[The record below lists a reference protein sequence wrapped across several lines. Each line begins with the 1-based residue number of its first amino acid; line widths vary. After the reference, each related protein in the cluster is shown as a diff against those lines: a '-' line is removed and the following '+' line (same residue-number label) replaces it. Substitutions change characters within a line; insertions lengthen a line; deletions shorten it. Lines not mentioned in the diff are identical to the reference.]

1 MERASHADFELVLIK
16 MKIIIVAHGK
26 IKKGPEFELISDY
39 VTRFNK
45 QFNNDFLTS
54 LEISESNELERIFNT
69 KVSKML
75 DGKESMVLLDK
86 SGEHIDSEG
95 FAKFLNTFSEKG
107 ISQISFVVGGSEGF
121 PKQLISKAKKIL
133 AVSKM
138 VFPHKIARLILV
150 EQLYRAKCIINRHP
164 YHKA

>member
-1 MERASHADFELVLIK
+1 
-16 MKIIIVAHGK
+16 MKIIIIAHGK

-54 LEISESNELERIFNT
+54 LEISESNEFERIFNT

-86 SGEHIDSEG
+86 SGDHIDSEG

-121 PKQLISKAKKIL
+121 PKHLISKAKKIL

>member
-1 MERASHADFELVLIK
+1 

-26 IKKGPEFELISDY
+26 IKKGPERELISDY
-39 VTRFNK
+39 MTRFNK

-54 LEISESNELERIFNT
+54 LEISESNESEGIFNT
-69 KVSKML
+69 KVSRML
-75 DGKESMVLLDK
+75 DGKETMVLLDK
-86 SGEHIDSEG
+86 SGEHLDSDG
-95 FAKFLNTFSEKG
+95 FAKLLNTFSEKG
-107 ISQISFVVGGSEGF
+107 INQIFFIVGGSEGF
-121 PKQLISKAKKIL
+121 PKLLTSKARKVL
-133 AVSKM
+133 ALSKM

>member
-1 MERASHADFELVLIK
+1 

-26 IKKGPEFELISDY
+26 IKKGPERELISDY

-54 LEISESNELERIFNT
+54 LEILESNEFEGIFNT
-69 KVSKML
+69 KVSQML
-75 DGKESMVLLDK
+75 DGKETMVLLDK
-86 SGEHIDSEG
+86 RGEHLDSEG
-95 FAKFLNTFSEKG
+95 FAKLLNKFSENG
-107 ISQISFVVGGSEGF
+107 INQIFFIVGGPEGF
-121 PKQLISKAKKIL
+121 PKLLTLKARKVL
-133 AVSKM
+133 ALSKM

>member
-1 MERASHADFELVLIK
+1 

-26 IKKGPEFELISDY
+26 IKKGPELELISDY

-54 LEISESNELERIFNT
+54 LEISESNEIEGTFNT
-69 KVSKML
+69 KVSQML
-75 DGKESMVLLDK
+75 DGKETMVLLDK
-86 SGEHIDSEG
+86 SGEHLDSEG
-95 FAKFLNTFSEKG
+95 FAKLLNTFSEKG
-107 ISQISFVVGGSEGF
+107 INQISFILGGAAGF
-121 PKQLISKAKKIL
+121 PKLLTSKAKKIL

>member
-1 MERASHADFELVLIK
+1 
-16 MKIIIVAHGK
+16 
-26 IKKGPEFELISDY
+26 
-39 VTRFNK
+39 
-45 QFNNDFLTS
+45 
-54 LEISESNELERIFNT
+54 
-69 KVSKML
+69 
-75 DGKESMVLLDK
+75 MVLLDK
-86 SGEHIDSEG
+86 SGEHLDSEG
-95 FAKFLNTFSEKG
+95 FAKLLNTFSEKG
-107 ISQISFVVGGSEGF
+107 IIKFFYCWRIGGF

>member
-1 MERASHADFELVLIK
+1 

-26 IKKGPEFELISDY
+26 IKKGPELELISEF
-39 VTRFNK
+39 VTRFNRP
-45 QFNNDFLTS
+45 FNNNFLTS
-54 LEISESNELERIFNT
+54 LEISESSEVESKFNE
-69 KVSKML
+69 KVSR
-75 DGKESMVLLDK
+75 MVDDEQSIILLDRK
-86 SGEHIDSEG
+86 GEHFDSED
-95 FAKFLNTFSEKG
+95 FAKFLALLSGKG
-107 ISQISFVVGGSEGF
+107 INKVSFVVGGSSGF
-121 PKQLISKAKKIL
+121 PKYLTSKAKKLL

>member
-1 MERASHADFELVLIK
+1 
-16 MKIIIVAHGK
+16 MKIIIFAHGK
-26 IKKGPEFELISDY
+26 IKIGPERELISDY

-54 LEISESNELERIFNT
+54 LEISESNELEGMFNT
-69 KVSKML
+69 KVSQML
-75 DGKESMVLLDK
+75 DGKETMVLLDK
-86 SGEHIDSEG
+86 SGEHLDSEG
-95 FAKFLNTFSEKG
+95 FAKLLNTFSEKG
-107 ISQISFVVGGSEGF
+107 INQIFFIVGGSEGF
-121 PKQLISKAKKIL
+121 PKLLTSKARKVL

>member
-1 MERASHADFELVLIK
+1 

-39 VTRFNK
+39 VSRFNK
-45 QFNNDFLTS
+45 QFNNGFLTS
-54 LEISESNELERIFNT
+54 LEISESNEFEREFNT
-69 KVSKML
+69 RVSKML
-75 DGKESMVLLDK
+75 DDEKSTVLLDK
-86 SGEHIDSEG
+86 SGEHLDSEG
-95 FAKFLNTFSEKG
+95 FVKFLKTFSEKG
-107 ISQISFVVGGSEGF
+107 INQISFFVGGAEGF
-121 PKQLISKAKKIL
+121 PKQITSKAKKLL

>member
-1 MERASHADFELVLIK
+1 

-26 IKKGPEFELISDY
+26 IKKGPERELISDY

-54 LEISESNELERIFNT
+54 LEILESNEFEGIFNT
-69 KVSKML
+69 KVSQML
-75 DGKESMVLLDK
+75 DGKETMVLLDK
-86 SGEHIDSEG
+86 RGEHLDSEG
-95 FAKFLNTFSEKG
+95 FAKLLNKFSENG
-107 ISQISFVVGGSEGF
+107 INQIFFIVGGSEGF
-121 PKQLISKAKKIL
+121 PKLLTSKARTVL
-133 AVSKM
+133 ALSKM

>member
-1 MERASHADFELVLIK
+1 

-26 IKKGPEFELISDY
+26 IKKGPELELISDY
-39 VTRFNK
+39 VTRFNR

-54 LEISESNELERIFNT
+54 LEISESNEIEGTFNT
-69 KVSKML
+69 KVSQML
-75 DGKESMVLLDK
+75 DGKETIVLLDK
-86 SGEHIDSEG
+86 SGEHLDSEG
-95 FAKFLNTFSEKG
+95 FAKLLNTFSEKG
-107 ISQISFVVGGSEGF
+107 INKISFVVGGSEGF
-121 PKQLISKAKKIL
+121 PKLLTSKAKKIL

>member
-1 MERASHADFELVLIK
+1 

-26 IKKGPEFELISDY
+26 IKKGPELELISDY

-45 QFNNDFLTS
+45 QFNHDFLTS
-54 LEISESNELERIFNT
+54 LEISESNDLEGIFNT
-69 KVSKML
+69 KVLKML

-86 SGEHIDSEG
+86 SGKHFDSEG
-95 FAKFLNTFSEKG
+95 FAQFLNTFSEKG
-107 ISQISFVVGGSEGF
+107 INQIFFIVGGSEGF
-121 PKQLISKAKKIL
+121 PKLLTSKARKVL
-133 AVSKM
+133 ALSKM

>member
-1 MERASHADFELVLIK
+1 

-26 IKKGPEFELISDY
+26 IKKGPELELISDY
-39 VTRFNK
+39 LTRFNR
-45 QFNNDFLTS
+45 QFQNDFFTS
-54 LEISESNELERIFNT
+54 LEISESTEFEKEFNT
-69 KVSKML
+69 KVSKIL
-75 DGKESMVLLDK
+75 DGQGSTVLLDK
-86 SGEHIDSEG
+86 SGEHLDSEG
-95 FAKFLNTFSEKG
+95 FAKLLNTFSQKG
-107 ISQISFVVGGSEGF
+107 INQISFIIGGSEGF
-121 PKQLISKAKKIL
+121 PKLLTSKAKNIL

>member
-1 MERASHADFELVLIK
+1 

-26 IKKGPEFELISDY
+26 IKKGPELELISDY
-39 VTRFNK
+39 LTRFNR

-54 LEISESNELERIFNT
+54 LEISESTDLEEIFNT

-75 DGKESMVLLDK
+75 DDKESIVLLDK
-86 SGEHIDSEG
+86 SGEHLDSEG
-95 FAKFLNTFSEKG
+95 FVKLLYAFSEKG
-107 ISQISFVVGGSEGF
+107 INQISFVVGGSEGF
-121 PKQLISKAKKIL
+121 PKYLTLKAKKIL

>member
-1 MERASHADFELVLIK
+1 
-16 MKIIIVAHGK
+16 MKIVIFAHGK
-26 IKKGPEFELISDY
+26 IKNGPELELISDY

-54 LEISESNELERIFNT
+54 LEISESVEEESQFNY

-75 DGKESMVLLDK
+75 DLKQSIVLLDRN
-86 SGEHIDSEG
+86 GEQHDSES
-95 FAKFLNTFSEKG
+95 FSHFLTALSEKG
-107 ISQISFVVGGSEGF
+107 IRKTSFIIGGASGF
-121 PKQLISKAKKIL
+121 PKQLTSKAKKLL

>member
-1 MERASHADFELVLIK
+1 

-26 IKKGPEFELISDY
+26 IKRGPEFELISDY

-54 LEISESNELERIFNT
+54 LEISESTESEREFNT

-75 DGKESMVLLDK
+75 DGKQSSVLLDK
-86 SGEHIDSEG
+86 SGEHLDSEG
-95 FAKFLNTFSEKG
+95 FAKFLYTLSETG
-107 ISQISFVVGGSEGF
+107 INQISFIVGGAEGF
-121 PKQLISKAKKIL
+121 PKQVTSKAKKIL

-164 YHKA
+164 YHKS

>member
-1 MERASHADFELVLIK
+1 
-16 MKIIIVAHGK
+16 MKIVIFAHGK
-26 IKKGPEFELISDY
+26 IKNGPELELISDY

-45 QFNNDFLTS
+45 QFNNDFFTS
-54 LEISESNELERIFNT
+54 LEISESAETEKLFND
-69 KVSKML
+69 KVAKML
-75 DGKESMVLLDK
+75 DLKQSTVLLDRN
-86 SGEHIDSEG
+86 GEHHNSEG
-95 FAKFLNTFSEKG
+95 FANFLTSLSEKG
-107 ISQISFVVGGSEGF
+107 INKTYFIIGGASGI
-121 PKQLISKAKKIL
+121 PKRLASKAKKLL